1 MPTQN
6 LIAKG
11 KVVNAHLKVPHYI
24 CKIMYFLKSITYYRL
39 FLGIK
44 FVPLQQNIRNHVL

>member
-11 KVVNAHLKVPHYI
+11 KVVNAHLKVPQLYLQNYVFS
-24 CKIMYFLKSITYYRL
+24 KI
-39 FLGIK
+39 
-44 FVPLQQNIRNHVL
+44 NHIL